1 MTEEHLQQQIVLWY
15 NNNYCLFN
23 HNPRGLIF
31 SIPNDTKNFMEL
43 KRKKNTG
50 LLSGVSDLVV
60 ILPNSKILFI
70 EVKFGLN
77 KQQAKQL
84 EFQERVEKLN
94 YQCYVVYTLEQFQ
107 QIIWQNLKSQNEQ

>member
-60 ILPNSKILFI
+60 ILPSSKILFI
-70 EVKFGLN
+70 EVKFGSN
-77 KQQAKQL
+77 KQQSKQL

-94 YQCYVVYTLEQFQ
+94 HQYHVVYSLTQFQ
-107 QIIWQNLKSQNEQ
+107 KIIWQNLKTQNAQ